1 MARKRKNK
9 IRVRIRKLGSE
20 RAWGLCW
27 PGNLIELDDRCRP
40 KFFLDSI
47 VHEALHKI
55 DENMNETRIKKGA
68 KVISDLIWQLG
79 FRRIYDENK
88 PMKPYIRKSKKKNK
102 NV

>member
-9 IRVRIRKLGSE
+9 IKVRIRKLGNE
-20 RAWGLCW
+20 KAWGLCW

-47 VHEALHKI
+47 IHEATHKI
-55 DENMNETRIKKGA
+55 DPNLSENKVKEYA
-68 KVISDLIWQLG
+68 KIISDLIWQLG
-79 FRRIYDENK
+79 FRRIYAENK